1 MQTSINVSITINYNI
16 YIYITFV
23 LSIID
28 KFRQMAKGIKTGG
41 RTKGA
46 VNKTTTEIREHFQ
59 KLVSD
64 NLEQLDSDL
73 KSLEPLQRLRMV
85 IELSKF
91 VVPTLRAT
99 ELNTGAENGLKP
111 LVINLGTGM
120 RPEEIRE
127 ISEALENKY

>member
-1 MQTSINVSITINYNI
+1 
-16 YIYITFV
+16 
-23 LSIID
+23 
-28 KFRQMAKGIKTGG
+28 MAKGVKTGG
-41 RTKGA
+41 RTKGTA
-46 VNKTTTEIREHFQ
+46 NKTTAEIRERFQ
-59 KLVSD
+59 NLVSN
-64 NLEQLDSDL
+64 NLTQLDSDI
-73 KSLEPLQRLRMV
+73 KSLEPLQRLKMI